1 MQCDAFPGMEL
12 AFSGELP
19 YYEAMAAVDLAGGR
33 NFRLIALDGGRFRV
47 EVYKDAGEATGR
59 TEHTERAGR
68 PD

>member
-47 EVYKDAGEATGR
+47 EVYRDAESGEATER
-59 TEHTERAGR
+59 TEQARRA
-68 PD
+68 D